1 MLGHS
6 SVYPF
11 TCLFIN
17 PLIFLRGPLCPS
29 CDFARIHSH
38 LPTEKSLVALPGSF
52 AGTRRAAKTVSHPVP
67 CGPLRLNTT
76 APRPPVPAARRERG
90 PFPCV
95 CVSYFRRWGR
105 CCKHPPSSVL
115 KRCLVFL
122 STRSP
127 LCPCLPGKNRRE
139 ASPVQSPSQTALLAP
154 KPRRTSQR
162 FTLSKVSPTQRGR
175 GNAGTLTCPPQR
187 SGGRGVR

>member
-38 LPTEKSLVALPGSF
+38 LPTEKSLVTLPRSF
-52 AGTRRAAKTVSHPVP
+52 AGTRRAAKTVSRPVP
-67 CGPLRLNTT
+67 CGPLRLNMT
-76 APRPPVPAARRERG
+76 APAPLFQPRAGNED
-90 PFPCV
+90 PFHV

-115 KRCLVFL
+115 KRYLVFL

-154 KPRRTSQR
+154 KPRRASQR

-175 GNAGTLTCPPQR
+175 GNTRTLTRPPQQ